1 MKQILS
7 TLSAPN
13 AVCITR
19 KLPNGNKA
27 IVKRIIVKG
36 GANVADKK
44 TLVTPRGVITE
55 LQDAD
60 FDILKGTDWFK
71 RMESRGFVR
80 VVETKSAAEDPEK
93 AGMKKKDKAAQKT
106 KKDIADADKVAKA
119 ENAEAAAEAA
129 AEEISKATAKA
140 E

>member
-60 FDILKGTDWFK
+60 FDILKGTDWWK

-93 AGMKKKDKAAQKT
+93 AGLKKKDKSAQKT
-106 KKDIADADKVAKA
+106 KEDIADADKVGNA
-119 ENAEAAAEAA
+119 ENAAEAA
-129 AEEISKATAKA
+129 AEEISKANKA